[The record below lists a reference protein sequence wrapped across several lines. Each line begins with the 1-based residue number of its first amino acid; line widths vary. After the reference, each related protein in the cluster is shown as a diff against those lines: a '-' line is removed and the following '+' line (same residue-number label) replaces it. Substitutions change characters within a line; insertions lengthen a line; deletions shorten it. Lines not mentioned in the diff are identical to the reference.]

1 MHPVVWKGEGSK
13 CLFNNAA
20 DRNLSHSLL
29 NMLFTRGS
37 SDVNK
42 SFGKSKSYGWLYNW
56 NKRLMNELLW
66 LIIQLKQT
74 TYEWTIMVDY
84 ITETNDLWMN

>member
-29 NMLFTRGS
+29 NSLFTRGS
-37 SDVNK
+37 SEIGYTL
-42 SFGKSKSYGWLYNW
+42 S
-56 NKRLMNELLW
+56 RCE
-66 LIIQLKQT
+66 
-74 TYEWTIMVDY
+74 
-84 ITETNDLWMN
+84 